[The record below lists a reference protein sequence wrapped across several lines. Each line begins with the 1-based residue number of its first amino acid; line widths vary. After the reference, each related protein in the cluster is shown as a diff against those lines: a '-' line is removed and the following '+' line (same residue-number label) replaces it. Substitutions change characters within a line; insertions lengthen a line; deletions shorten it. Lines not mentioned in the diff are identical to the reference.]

1 MKADPGYF
9 GPDSM
14 MWKVN
19 KEITVLFG
27 GARALLMHAAHPL
40 IAAGARQTSFYQR
53 DPWKRL
59 IRTLSL
65 QNSVTFGTKEEAD
78 ESAHRINKLHEVI
91 KGTDEVS
98 GGYYDA
104 LDHEQLLWVH
114 ACLQISSIY
123 FYEKTV
129 KKLTTEE
136 KDLYHKENTVA
147 AEMVLVDPKQMPT
160 THEGLKQW
168 VIEKSKEKPFDKV
181 LFGLGIR
188 FVGET
193 VAKKLAKRFG
203 SIDSLKKASLE
214 ELIQTEDIGER
225 IAKSLVAYFSDP
237 KNQDLLSQLQ
247 IFGLQLELKLTT
259 LALHSQFSGKRF
271 VVSGVFE
278 SFSREDLKKEIEDLG
293 GIIASSISSKT
304 DYLVAGEG
312 IGPSKKAKAEQLGIP
327 LLNELEYMQLKQ

>member
-9 GPDSM
+9 GPNSM
-14 MWKVN
+14 MWEVN

-65 QNSVTFGTKEEAD
+65 QNSVTFGSKAEAD

-91 KGTDEVS
+91 KGEDKVT

-129 KKLTTEE
+129 KKLSEDQ
-136 KDLYHKENTVA
+136 KNQYHKENSFA
-147 AEMVLVDPKQMPT
+147 AEMVLVDKDLMPK
-160 THEGLKQW
+160 THEELKQW
-168 VIEKSKEKPFDKV
+168 IIEKSREKNYLLKTDVAEDVFNIIGGGPVPAHIKPIWPFISFTAFNTLPKEFKEIYGVKDTKFKKFLVNFNLFLLKSTRPF
-181 LFGLGIR
+181 LPPFFRLIAPAR
-188 FVGET
+188 W
-193 VAKKLAKRFG
+193 AKQR
-203 SIDSLKKASLE
+203 ITRNPSLK
-214 ELIQTEDIGER
+214 
-225 IAKSLVAYFSDP
+225 FSD
-237 KNQDLLSQLQ
+237 K
-247 IFGLQLELKLTT
+247 
-259 LALHSQFSGKRF
+259 
-271 VVSGVFE
+271 
-278 SFSREDLKKEIEDLG
+278 
-293 GIIASSISSKT
+293 SK
-304 DYLVAGEG
+304 Y
-312 IGPSKKAKAEQLGIP
+312 
-327 LLNELEYMQLKQ
+327 

>member
-1 MKADPGYF
+1 MKGDPGYF
-9 GPDSM
+9 GPQSM

-91 KGTDEVS
+91 KGEDEIT

-129 KKLTTEE
+129 KKLTEKEKNQYHEE
-136 KDLYHKENTVA
+136 NSIA
-147 AEMVLVDPKQMPT
+147 AEMVLVDRQIMPK
-160 THEGLKQW
+160 THEELKDW
-168 VIEKSKEKPFDKV
+168 VIEKSKEK
-181 LFGLGIR
+181 
-188 FVGET
+188 
-193 VAKKLAKRFG
+193 
-203 SIDSLKKASLE
+203 
-214 ELIQTEDIGER
+214 
-225 IAKSLVAYFSDP
+225 
-237 KNQDLLSQLQ
+237 
-247 IFGLQLELKLTT
+247 
-259 LALHSQFSGKRF
+259 
-271 VVSGVFE
+271 
-278 SFSREDLKKEIEDLG
+278 
-293 GIIASSISSKT
+293 
-304 DYLVAGEG
+304 DYLVLTDVAIDVADIISGGPVPRHIKPIWPFIAFTAFNTLPPEFKNIYG
-312 IGPSKKAKAEQLGIP
+312 IKDTKFKTA
-327 LLNELEYMQLKQ
+327 LLNFNLYLLKYTRPFLPPFFRLIAPARWAKQRLTRNPNLSFKDKSKLL

>member
-1 MKADPGYF
+1 MIGDPGYF

-65 QNSVTFGTKEEAD
+65 QNSVTFGTKDEAD

-91 KGTDEVS
+91 KGTDEVT
-98 GGYYDA
+98 GGFYDA

-129 KKLTTEE
+129 RKLTEFEKNKYHEE
-136 KDLYHKENTVA
+136 NSFS
-147 AEMVLVDPKQMPT
+147 AEMVLVNKKLMPK
-160 THEGLKQW
+160 THEELKQW
-168 VIEKSKEKPFDKV
+168 VITKSRKKNYILKTDVAEDVYDIIRGGPVPRHIKPIWPFIAFTAFNTLPKEFKV
-181 LFGLGIR
+181 LYGIK
-188 FVGET
+188 ET
-193 VAKKLAKRFG
+193 RMKTLLLNFNLYLLKFTRPFLPPFFRLIAPARWAKQRITN
-203 SIDSLKKASLE
+203 SPSLKFNDKAN
-214 ELIQTEDIGER
+214 
-225 IAKSLVAYFSDP
+225 Y
-237 KNQDLLSQLQ
+237 
-247 IFGLQLELKLTT
+247 
-259 LALHSQFSGKRF
+259 
-271 VVSGVFE
+271 
-278 SFSREDLKKEIEDLG
+278 
-293 GIIASSISSKT
+293 
-304 DYLVAGEG
+304 
-312 IGPSKKAKAEQLGIP
+312 
-327 LLNELEYMQLKQ
+327 

>member
-9 GPDSM
+9 GPSSM

-78 ESAHRINKLHEVI
+78 ESANRINKLHEVI
-91 KGTDEVS
+91 NGEDSVT

-104 LDHEQLLWVH
+104 LNHEQLLWVH

-129 KKLTTEE
+129 RKLSNVE
-136 KDLYHKENTVA
+136 KNQYHNENSLA
-147 AEMVLVDPKQMPT
+147 AELVLVNKSKMPK
-160 THEGLKQW
+160 THEELKNW
-168 VIEKSKEKPFDKV
+168 VIEKSKQKHYLIRTDVAEDVYKIISGGPVPIHIKPIWPFIAFTAFNTLPKEFKQV
-181 LFGLGIR
+181 YGIR
-188 FVGET
+188 ESKFKTCLVNFN
-193 VAKKLAKRFG
+193 LFL
-203 SIDSLKKASLE
+203 LKITRPFLPPFFR
-214 ELIQTEDIGER
+214 LIAPARWANQR
-225 IAKSLVAYFSDP
+225 IT
-237 KNQDLLSQLQ
+237 KN
-247 IFGLQLELKLTT
+247 
-259 LALHSQFSGKRF
+259 
-271 VVSGVFE
+271 
-278 SFSREDLKKEIEDLG
+278 
-293 GIIASSISSKT
+293 
-304 DYLVAGEG
+304 
-312 IGPSKKAKAEQLGIP
+312 P
-327 LLNELEYMQLKQ
+327 QLKFKDKSRI

>member
-1 MKADPGYF
+1 MKGDPGYF
-9 GPDSM
+9 GPQSM

-91 KGTDEVS
+91 KGEDEIT

-129 KKLTTEE
+129 KKLSE
-136 KDLYHKENTVA
+136 KEKNQYHDENSIA
-147 AEMVLVDPKQMPT
+147 AEMVLVNPKIMPK
-160 THEGLKQW
+160 THEDLKNW
-168 VIEKSKEKPFDKV
+168 VIEKSKEK
-181 LFGLGIR
+181 
-188 FVGET
+188 
-193 VAKKLAKRFG
+193 
-203 SIDSLKKASLE
+203 
-214 ELIQTEDIGER
+214 
-225 IAKSLVAYFSDP
+225 
-237 KNQDLLSQLQ
+237 
-247 IFGLQLELKLTT
+247 
-259 LALHSQFSGKRF
+259 
-271 VVSGVFE
+271 
-278 SFSREDLKKEIEDLG
+278 
-293 GIIASSISSKT
+293 
-304 DYLVAGEG
+304 DYLVLTDVAIDVADIISGGPVPRHIKPIWPFIAFTAFNTLPPEFKKIYG
-312 IGPSKKAKAEQLGIP
+312 INETKFKSV
-327 LLNELEYMQLKQ
+327 LLNFNLYLLKYSRPFLPPFFRLIAPARWAKQRLTRNPNLSFKDKSKLL

>member
-78 ESAHRINKLHEVI
+78 ESAKRINKLHEVI

-98 GGYYDA
+98 GGFYDA

-129 KKLTTEE
+129 KKLTTDE
-136 KDLYHKENTVA
+136 KNQYHKENTLA
-147 AEMVLVDPKQMPT
+147 AEMVLIDSKKMPT

-168 VIEKSKEKPFDKV
+168 VINKSKENNFLMLTD
-181 LFGLGIR
+181 
-188 FVGET
+188 
-193 VAKKLAKRFG
+193 VAKDVYK
-203 SIDSLKKASLE
+203 I
-214 ELIQTEDIGER
+214 IGGR
-225 IAKSLVAYFSDP
+225 PVPTHIKPIWPFIAFTAFNTLP
-237 KNQDLLSQLQ
+237 KE
-247 IFGLQLELKLTT
+247 F
-259 LALHSQFSGKRF
+259 
-271 VVSGVFE
+271 
-278 SFSREDLKKEIEDLG
+278 KEIYNINETKF
-293 GIIASSISSKT
+293 KT
-304 DYLVAGEG
+304 VLVTLNLAML
-312 IGPSKKAKAEQLGIP
+312 KYTRP
-327 LLNELEYMQLKQ
+327 LLPPFFRLIAPARWAKQRITKKPNLKFKDKSRIN

>member
-1 MKADPGYF
+1 MSGDPGYF
-9 GPDSM
+9 GPSSI

-78 ESAHRINKLHEVI
+78 ESADRINRLHEVI
-91 KGTDEVS
+91 KGEDEVT

-129 KKLTTEE
+129 KKLSTEE
-136 KDLYHKENTVA
+136 KNQYHIENMVA
-147 AEMVLVDPKQMPT
+147 AKLVLVNTSKMPK
-160 THEGLKQW
+160 THQELKNW
-168 VIEKSKEKPFDKV
+168 VIKKSKEKEYLVITDVAEDVRDIIQGGPVPVHIKPIWPFIAFTAFNTLPKEFKE
-181 LFGLGIR
+181 LYGIN
-188 FVGET
+188 ET
-193 VAKKLAKRFG
+193 KLKRILLNFNLLL
-203 SIDSLKKASLE
+203 LKTIRPFLPPFFR
-214 ELIQTEDIGER
+214 LIPPARWARQR
-225 IAKSLVAYFSDP
+225 IT
-237 KNQDLLSQLQ
+237 KNP
-247 IFGLQLELKLTT
+247 
-259 LALHSQFSGKRF
+259 
-271 VVSGVFE
+271 
-278 SFSREDLKKEIEDLG
+278 DLKFNDK
-293 GIIASSISSKT
+293 SK
-304 DYLVAGEG
+304 
-312 IGPSKKAKAEQLGIP
+312 I
-327 LLNELEYMQLKQ
+327 

>member
-9 GPDSM
+9 GPQSM

-65 QNSVTFGTKEEAD
+65 QNSVTFGTKSEAD

-91 KGTDEVS
+91 HGKDEVY

-114 ACLQISSIY
+114 ACLQLSSVY

-129 KKLTTEE
+129 RKLSKEQKDQYHEENMLAAKLVLIDIKKMPKTHDEL
-136 KDLYHKENTVA
+136 KD
-147 AEMVLVDPKQMPT
+147 
-160 THEGLKQW
+160 W
-168 VIEKSKEKPFDKV
+168 VVKKSKTKD
-181 LFGLGIR
+181 
-188 FVGET
+188 
-193 VAKKLAKRFG
+193 
-203 SIDSLKKASLE
+203 
-214 ELIQTEDIGER
+214 
-225 IAKSLVAYFSDP
+225 Y
-237 KNQDLLSQLQ
+237 
-247 IFGLQLELKLTT
+247 LKLTDVSKDVKDIISGGPVPLHIKPIWPFISFTAFNT
-259 LALHSQFSGKRF
+259 LPREFKDIYGITTTNTKTFLVNFNLFLLKFTRPFLPPFFRLIAPARWAKQRITKSPNLRFS
-271 VVSGVFE
+271 
-278 SFSREDLKKEIEDLG
+278 D
-293 GIIASSISSKT
+293 
-304 DYLVAGEG
+304 
-312 IGPSKKAKAEQLGIP
+312 KA
-327 LLNELEYMQLKQ
+327 NY

>member
-9 GPDSM
+9 GPNSM

-65 QNSVTFGTKEEAD
+65 QNSVTFGTKTEAD

-91 KGTDEVS
+91 KGEDVVTKKI
-98 GGYYDA
+98 YDA

-129 KKLTTEE
+129 KKLSESE
-136 KDLYHKENTVA
+136 KNQYHKENMLA
-147 AEMVLVDPKQMPT
+147 AKLVLIDENNMPQS
-160 THEGLKQW
+160 HDELKQW
-168 VIEKSKEKPFDKV
+168 VIDKSREEGYLIFTD
-181 LFGLGIR
+181 
-188 FVGET
+188 
-193 VAKKLAKRFG
+193 VAKDVQDIIAGGPVPKHIKPIWPFIAFTAFHTLPPEFKNLYNVKE
-203 SIDSLKKASLE
+203 SKA
-214 ELIQTEDIGER
+214 IN
-225 IAKSLVAYFSDP
+225 F
-237 KNQDLLSQLQ
+237 LLSFNL
-247 IFGLQLELKLTT
+247 LLLKYT
-259 LALHSQFSGKRF
+259 R
-271 VVSGVFE
+271 
-278 SFSREDLKKEIEDLG
+278 
-293 GIIASSISSKT
+293 
-304 DYLVAGEG
+304 
-312 IGPSKKAKAEQLGIP
+312 P
-327 LLNELEYMQLKQ
+327 LLPPFFRLIAPARWAKQRLTRKPNLQFKDKARF

>member
-9 GPDSM
+9 GPNSM

-65 QNSVTFGTKEEAD
+65 QNSVTFGTKSEAD

-91 KGTDEVS
+91 KGEDIITKKI
-98 GGYYDA
+98 YDA

-129 KKLTTEE
+129 KKLSDSE
-136 KDLYHKENTVA
+136 KNQYHKENMLA
-147 AEMVLVDPKQMPT
+147 AKLVLIDENKMPQ
-160 THEGLKQW
+160 THDQLKKW
-168 VIEKSKEKPFDKV
+168 VIEKSRENGYLIYTD
-181 LFGLGIR
+181 
-188 FVGET
+188 
-193 VAKKLAKRFG
+193 VAKDVQE
-203 SIDSLKKASLE
+203 I
-214 ELIQTEDIGER
+214 
-225 IAKSLVAYFSDP
+225 IAGGPVPKHIKPIWPFIAFTAFHTLPPEFKSLYNV
-237 KNQDLLSQLQ
+237 KNSKAKNFLLSFNLLLLKYTRPLLPPFFRLIAPARWARQRLTKKPNLQ
-247 IFGLQLELKLTT
+247 FK
-259 LALHSQFSGKRF
+259 
-271 VVSGVFE
+271 
-278 SFSREDLKKEIEDLG
+278 D
-293 GIIASSISSKT
+293 
-304 DYLVAGEG
+304 
-312 IGPSKKAKAEQLGIP
+312 KAKF
-327 LLNELEYMQLKQ
+327 